1 MSAEFDQFSQNY
13 DELVNQALKP
23 TYLEAS
29 YLSAYKLRKISQ
41 VLPDFQKKEINFLDF
56 GCGQG
61 NFCKN
66 YYQFFPKGNYFGV
79 DISEK
84 MIGQANEKLGNL
96 GTFYEFNSLK
106 WKQNNYDIIFS
117 SCVFHH
123 ISPLDHLNT
132 LSELQ
137 KLLAKNGKIVLWE
150 HNPFNP
156 ITRKLVKD
164 CALDENAILI
174 KPNQMKKT
182 FANAGL
188 KTLVVQYATYF
199 PKYLHFLNPLET
211 FLCFLPFGAQYF
223 IIGEKQCP

>member
-174 KPNQMKKT
+174 KPNHL
-182 FANAGL
+182 F
-188 KTLVVQYATYF
+188 
-199 PKYLHFLNPLET
+199 
-211 FLCFLPFGAQYF
+211 
-223 IIGEKQCP
+223 